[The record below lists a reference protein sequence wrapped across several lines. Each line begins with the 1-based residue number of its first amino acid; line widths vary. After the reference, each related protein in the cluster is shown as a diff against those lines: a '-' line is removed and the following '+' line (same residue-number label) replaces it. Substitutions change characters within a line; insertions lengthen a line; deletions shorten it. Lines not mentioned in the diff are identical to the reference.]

1 MKIGMII
8 AYEGF
13 REEEY
18 DIPKNLFEKEGYE
31 VVVISSSLGEATGK
45 FGTKVNVDLQID
57 NVNVELFNAI
67 IFVGGPGTVQ
77 YLDDPVAHGIAKQTL
92 FLGKVLGAICMAPVI
107 LARAGLLNKKNA
119 TVFADNAP
127 ELIDKGV
134 IYIGKDVEE
143 DDLII
148 TGNGPN
154 AAGKFGKTI
163 INKLKS
169 IN

>member
-8 AYEGF
+8 AYEGY

-18 DIPKNLFEKEGYE
+18 DIPRERFLKEGYE
-31 VVVISSSLGEATGK
+31 VVTISSSLGEATGK
-45 FGTKVNVDLQID
+45 FGAKVNVDLQID
-57 NVNVELFNAI
+57 NVNVELFNSI
-67 IFVGGPGTVQ
+67 VFIGGPGTSQ

-107 LARAGLLNKKNA
+107 LARAGLLSKKHA
-119 TVFADNAP
+119 TVFAGNAP
-127 ELIDKGV
+127 ELIDKGA

-148 TGNGPN
+148 TGNGPS
-154 AAGKFGKTI
+154 AADKFADTI

-169 IN
+169 I